1 MGEGSLIG
9 FPARTTAVPVNNGR
23 HCARPFWSTLPP
35 GLAFPTHCPSL
46 LPIHHK
52 TSLLVSCAGEGGSL
66 NVPVAVNCA
75 WLVAAG
81 GSSFTLCS
89 CRPPPQLTTAREK
102 SNRGPTEIKRNPVTM
117 HLRTKFDAGGM
128 RPHGRQV
135 ARGYV
140 NSTSPVL
147 GDLPCHQ
154 RKSLLRGASLKRPV
168 KDRSVSE
175 YRLAAG

>member
-46 LPIHHK
+46 LPMHHRM
-52 TSLLVSCAGEGGSL
+52 SLLVSCAGDGGSL

-75 WLVAAG
+75 WLVPAG
-81 GSSFTLCS
+81 GSIFTLCS
-89 CRPPPQLTTAREK
+89 CRPLPQFKLARERI
-102 SNRGPTEIKRNPVTM
+102 NRGPTESKRSPVTM

-128 RPHGRQV
+128 NLCARQV

-140 NSTSPVL
+140 NSTSPSSAA
-147 GDLPCHQ
+147 GHSGPSTE
-154 RKSLLRGASLKRPV
+154 KPLKRCF
-168 KDRSVSE
+168 SQEASE
-175 YRLAAG
+175 KS

>member
-35 GLAFPTHCPSL
+35 GLAFPTQCPSL
-46 LPIHHK
+46 LPMHHK

-89 CRPPPQLTTAREK
+89 CRPLPQLKAARER
-102 SNRGPTEIKRNPVTM
+102 SERGPTESKRDPVTM
-117 HLRTKFDAGGM
+117 HLRTKFDAGWDETV
-128 RPHGRQV
+128 RAASCPRLCQF
-135 ARGYV
+135 Y
-140 NSTSPVL
+140 VL
-147 GDLPCHQ
+147 GQSCGMF
-154 RKSLLRGASLKRPV
+154 RVINGKAS
-168 KDRSVSE
+168 
-175 YRLAAG
+175 

>member
-9 FPARTTAVPVNNGR
+9 FPARTTAVPVKSGR

-75 WLVAAG
+75 RPLAVA
-81 GSSFTLCS
+81 GSIFTLCS
-89 CRPPPQLTTAREK
+89 CRLLPQLKAPRERSK
-102 SNRGPTEIKRNPVTM
+102 RDPTEIERSPVTM
-117 HLRTKFDAGGM
+117 HLR
-128 RPHGRQV
+128 
-135 ARGYV
+135 AR
-140 NSTSPVL
+140 L
-147 GDLPCHQ
+147 
-154 RKSLLRGASLKRPV
+154 
-168 KDRSVSE
+168 
-175 YRLAAG
+175 